1 VKLTNKNHPFRK
13 RWGQNFLTDTNLLD
27 KIARTIDPR
36 SSDQFLEIGPGEG
49 ALTERIFPYVDSM
62 VVVEIDPLLVKKLK
76 NKPIFNG
83 MEVIHGDVLLED
95 IDGMPVNDSVRVI
108 GNIPYNITSPII
120 FWLIEQL
127 DYWSDAHIMMQKEVA
142 DRLTARVNTK
152 AYGRLTVV
160 VGAYLNIDQCFTVK
174 PDVFIPKPKVDSVIV
189 RFTKKE
195 SPIVDDDKY
204 LRFNKIV
211 STAFSQRRK
220 MLRNTLKGWDIP
232 EHLKEEIDFSRRP
245 ETLTIHEFA
254 SMV

>member
-1 VKLTNKNHPFRK
+1 MNSTNKNHPFRK
-13 RWGQNFLTDTNLLD
+13 RWGQNFLADTNLLD
-27 KIARTIDPR
+27 KIARTIGPR
-36 SSDQFLEIGPGEG
+36 SSDHFLEIGPGEG
-49 ALTERIFPYVDSM
+49 ALTERIFPYVEEM
-62 VVVEIDPLLVKKLK
+62 AVVEIDPLLVKELK

-83 MEVIHGDVLLED
+83 MDVIQGDILLED
-95 IDGMPVNDSVRVI
+95 IDGMPVNDPVRVI

-142 DRLTARVNTK
+142 DRLTANVNTK

-174 PDVFIPKPKVDSVIV
+174 PDVFIPRPKVDSAIV
-189 RFTKKE
+189 RFTKKNT
-195 SPIVDDDKY
+195 PVVDDDKY
-204 LRFNKIV
+204 LRFNKLV

-232 EHLKEEIDFSRRP
+232 ERIQEKIDFSRRP
-245 ETLTIHEFA
+245 ETLTIDEFA